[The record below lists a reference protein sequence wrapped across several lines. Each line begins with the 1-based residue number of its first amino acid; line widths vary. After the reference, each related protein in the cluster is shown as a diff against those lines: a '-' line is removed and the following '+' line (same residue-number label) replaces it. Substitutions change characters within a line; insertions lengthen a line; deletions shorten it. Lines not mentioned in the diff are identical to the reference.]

1 MVPTGKGLALLAAP
15 FDPSV
20 LLPGLYLAGA
30 LLVGAALIAL
40 IGRWRRRAEPDS
52 PGPSEQLAHFRS
64 LYERGLLSQEEFER
78 LRALLGGQL
87 RESLDVP
94 PPPAPPETRPTS
106 PEKPDS
112 PPAGPPPPDAGIRP
126 A

>member
-1 MVPTGKGLALLAAP
+1 MVPTGKGMALVVPAA

-30 LLVGAALIAL
+30 LLLGAAVIAL
-40 IGRWRRRAEPDS
+40 VGRWRRRAEPDS

-64 LYERGLLSQEEFER
+64 LYERGTISQEEFDR

-94 PPPAPPETRPTS
+94 PPATRPAG

-112 PPAGPPPPDAGIRP
+112 PPGGPAPPDPGIRP